1 VNDTPGSGFRLANIQ
16 APAPLRESITAAYQ
30 NLISQN
36 RQLVGD
42 RDPKQRELVVQVRAM
57 DASNR
62 GASLGVPAL
71 LALCSAI
78 LQKSLRGGLA
88 VVGGLTIG
96 GSLEPLHN
104 AVDIAEL
111 AAERGVQTLLVPVS
125 CRRQVNEM
133 SDDLAAR
140 LTVVYYLDARDALLK
155 ALVD

>member
-1 VNDTPGSGFRLANIQ
+1 
-16 APAPLRESITAAYQ
+16 
-30 NLISQN
+30 
-36 RQLVGD
+36 
-42 RDPKQRELVVQVRAM
+42 M
-57 DASNR
+57 
-62 GASLGVPAL
+62 
-71 LALCSAI
+71 CSAI

-111 AAERGVQTLLVPVS
+111 AAEKGVQTLLVPVS

-140 LTVVYYLDARDALLK
+140 LAVVYYLDARDALLK
-155 ALVD
+155 ALSY

>member
-1 VNDTPGSGFRLANIQ
+1 
-16 APAPLRESITAAYQ
+16 
-30 NLISQN
+30 
-36 RQLVGD
+36 
-42 RDPKQRELVVQVRAM
+42 M

-62 GASLGVPAL
+62 GASLGVPVL

-96 GSLEPLHN
+96 GSFEPLHN

-111 AAERGVQTLLVPVS
+111 AAEKGVQTLLVPVS

-140 LTVVYYLDARDALLK
+140 LNVVYYLDARDALLK
-155 ALVD
+155 ALGD